1 MKIKSYYL
9 CCKNNNIFRNQIEAR
24 TLYKKDIIVYFLILS
39 IETILKII
47 MKICVFYYFGGS
59 KTLLKTPSPGP
70 GIDPQGP
77 GTRSPNK
84 KNKK

>member
-47 MKICVFYYFGGS
+47 MKICVYLEFS
-59 KTLLKTPSPGP
+59 KFHFFSYKT
-70 GIDPQGP
+70 
-77 GTRSPNK
+77 
-84 KNKK
+84 